1 MLGVRRCAVDG
12 VAGMSAK
19 HEGLTAAEQRYLE
32 HAEAARSE
40 GVSLRQ
46 HYRAAGL
53 SESSLYGVRRK
64 LIRKGIVAARYR
76 RRPDRNTKKSDQF
89 VAVQVSTTSSGP
101 MCRMRHPNGWIIEC
115 TQWPEAS
122 WMSALLEERG

>member
-1 MLGVRRCAVDG
+1 
-12 VAGMSAK
+12 MSAK

-46 HYRAAGL
+46 YYRAAGL
-53 SESSLYGVRRK
+53 SESSLYGVRRQ

-76 RRPDRNTKKSDQF
+76 RSDRKTKKSDQF
-89 VAVQVSTTSSGP
+89 VAVQVSTANSGP

-122 WMSALLEERG
+122 WMAVLLEERR